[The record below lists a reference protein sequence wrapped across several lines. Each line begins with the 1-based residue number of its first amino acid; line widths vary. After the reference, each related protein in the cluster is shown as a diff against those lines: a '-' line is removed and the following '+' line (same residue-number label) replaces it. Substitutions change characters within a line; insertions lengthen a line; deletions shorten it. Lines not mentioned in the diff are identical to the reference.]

1 MKKKK
6 KNLKAKCPFSF
17 GFWILI
23 YWLYIIQSIWL
34 ATSVPSLALHCN
46 FQSLVLDYKFA
57 FPIKRP
63 NWPNCPF
70 LTPQYKI
77 CFFFFFLNKYYFRAV
92 LTPIHSQWELTV
104 RLSTKHSVIVTC
116 GLSNG
121 FIYSMDVWINKIIHN
136 FNVKKNCHAVIYFG
150 IKVSMISIK

>member
-6 KNLKAKCPFSF
+6 FWKQCALSLLDF
-17 GFWILI
+17 GF
-23 YWLYIIQSIWL
+23 WLYIIQSIWL

-70 LTPQYKI
+70 LTSQYKI
-77 CFFFFFLNKYYFRAV
+77 CFFFFLNKYYFRAV

-136 FNVKKNCHAVIYFG
+136 FNVKKNCHTVIYFG